1 MKLFDTHCHIGLS
14 GDDPAPPYERA
25 VAAAVTDLVLV
36 GVDSD
41 SSRTARDRARLM
53 PGVRWSAGLHPNSAD
68 AFDDEWPEL
77 QKLAREPDCCA
88 IGETGLDFY
97 RDRSSPDNQQHALR
111 EQLQLA
117 RKLDLPII
125 LHCRQAMSELL
136 TTLAT
141 YAPVC
146 GVIHCF
152 DGNRDE
158 AARAVEMGLYISLA
172 GPITY
177 KKNDVLRDAA
187 RAVPEDRLLIETD
200 APFLTPQAVRGQP
213 NEPAFLRHTLERLA
227 AERGCEPEHMAEVT
241 YRNAVA
247 LFGKR
252 DPSDEQGAM
261 RT

>member
-1 MKLFDTHCHIGLS
+1 MKLFDTHCHIGLD
-14 GDDPAPPYERA
+14 GNDPTPPYERA

-36 GVDSD
+36 GVDRN
-41 SSRTARDRARLM
+41 SSRTARDRARQLA
-53 PGVRWSAGLHPNSAD
+53 GVRWSAGLHPNSAD
-68 AFDDEWPEL
+68 DFADEWAEL
-77 QKLAREPDCCA
+77 QKLAGEPDCCA

-97 RDRSSPDNQQHALR
+97 RDRSSPENQQHALR

-125 LHCRQAMSELL
+125 LHCRQAMPELL
-136 TTLAT
+136 TTLAE

-152 DGNRDE
+152 DGNSDQAE
-158 AARAVEMGLYISLA
+158 RAVEMGLYISLA
-172 GPITY
+172 GPLTY

-187 RAVPEDRLLIETD
+187 RAVPEERLLIETD

-227 AERGCEPEHMAEVT
+227 AERGCDAEHMAAVT
-241 YRNAVA
+241 YRNALT
-247 LFGKR
+247 LFGNR
-252 DPSDEQGAM
+252 RQADDHGTRQA
-261 RT
+261 